1 MSEFFTELLSKL
13 KYDSDSPLIFTDYVF
28 WVFFA
33 FVLLVYSFI
42 YKKNYA
48 RNAFLFVASLYFY
61 YKTSGFFFYI
71 LLFSTAV
78 DFGIG
83 HWIYKTPKKLH
94 KQLLVA
100 LSVTVNL
107 SVLFY
112 FKYAYFF
119 ADMLANTLGLE
130 VEVVNHFAQ
139 MSNSWFGT
147 DFIEDKI
154 LLPVGISFFTFQ
166 TISYSVD
173 IYRGLIKPV
182 RNPLD
187 FGFYVS
193 FFPQLVAGPI
203 VRASEFIPQLYQ
215 KYTLDKKTFGLGVFW
230 ILNGL
235 LKKVLLADY
244 IAVNFV
250 DRVFENPLM
259 HTGFENM
266 MALFGY
272 SIQVYADFSGY
283 TDMAIGIALLLGF
296 QLPVNFNSPYK
307 ASSVGEFWKR
317 WHISL
322 STWLKDYLYI
332 PMGGNRKGSIFSY
345 ASMFTILLSLSLLSS
360 SWVLPVICA
369 SVVAVSGVLS
379 QLSKQFRHWLEN
391 NINIMLT
398 MLLGGLWHGSSW
410 NFVVWGGL
418 NGAGLVVFKL
428 WKRISPWNDK
438 SKWYFRAWGILL
450 TFVFITFT
458 RTWFRNESFENA
470 RIMLNQI
477 GTSFSLELAPE
488 ILLGFWK
495 VFVVMGVGMIIHWLP
510 SSFKH
515 MYRQRFIQLHWS
527 LQIAISVISVFA
539 AYQVLSA
546 QLQPFIYFAF

>member
-1 MSEFFTELLSKL
+1 MSNTGWIDYLL
-13 KYDSDSPLIFTDYVF
+13 YNPERPLLFTDIVF

-33 FVLLVYSFI
+33 AVLVVYSLV
-42 YKKNYA
+42 YKKNAA
-48 RNAFLFVASLYFY
+48 RNAFLFLASLFFY
-61 YKTSGFFFYI
+61 YKTSGFFFTI

-83 HWIYKTPKKLH
+83 HAIYRTPSKLG
-94 KQLLVA
+94 KQLWVA

-107 SVLFY
+107 LVLGY
-112 FKYAYFF
+112 FKYAYFVTDF
-119 ADMLANTLGLE
+119 LNESFGMEIG
-130 VEVVNHFAQ
+130 VMNHFAAW
-139 MSNSWFGT
+139 SNDWFGT
-147 DFIEDKI
+147 DFVFDRI

-182 RNPLD
+182 NNPLD

-215 KYTLDKKTFGLGVFW
+215 PYSLDRRTFGTGVFW

-250 DRVFENPLM
+250 DRVFENPTM
-259 HTGFENM
+259 YTGFENM
-266 MALFGY
+266 LALFGY
-272 SIQVYADFSGY
+272 SLQVYADFSGY
-283 TDMAIGIALLLGF
+283 TDIAIGVALLLGF

-307 ASSVGEFWKR
+307 ATSVGDFWRR

-322 STWLKDYLYI
+322 STWLRDYLYI
-332 PMGGNRKGSIFSY
+332 PIGGNRKGSVFSY
-345 ASMFTILLSLSLLSS
+345 SSMFVILFTVSILAS
-360 SWVLPVICA
+360 SWIVPVIA
-369 SVVAVSGVLS
+369 AVFVAFFAIMSNVSPRF
-379 QLSKQFRHWLEN
+379 KHWMEN
-391 NINIMLT
+391 NINLMLT

-410 NFVVWGGL
+410 NFVIWGGL
-418 NGAGLVVFKL
+418 NGLGLVVYKL
-428 WKRISPWNDK
+428 WKRVSPWGDK
-438 SKWYFRAWGILL
+438 SKWYFRAWGIAL
-450 TFVFITFT
+450 TFIFITFT

-470 RIMLNQI
+470 YLMLGQI
-477 GTSFSLELAPE
+477 GGDFRGSLAPE
-488 ILLGFWK
+488 ILAAFWNVFAVMMLGL
-495 VFVVMGVGMIIHWLP
+495 VIHWLP
-510 SSFKH
+510 SSWKTA
-515 MYRQRFIQLHWS
+515 YRERFVSSHWS
-527 LQIAISVISVFA
+527 VQIAASFAAVIV

-546 QLQPFIYFAF
+546 DLQPFIYFAF

>member
-1 MSEFFTELLSKL
+1 MIPDRIAEYLL
-13 KYDSDSPLIFTDYVF
+13 YNPQRPLLFTDVVF
-28 WVFFA
+28 WAFFA
-33 FVLLVYSFI
+33 IVLIVYSAV
-42 YKKNYA
+42 YKKRA
-48 RNAFLFVASLYFY
+48 LRNAFLFLASLYFY
-61 YKTSGFFFYI
+61 YKTSGFFFTI

-83 HWIYKTPKKLH
+83 HAIYRTPGKLS

-107 SVLFY
+107 LVLGY
-112 FKYAYFF
+112 FKYAYFV
-119 ADMLANTLGLE
+119 ADFINSSFGTDI
-130 VEVVNHFAQ
+130 EVVNHFAVW
-139 MSNSWFGT
+139 SNSWFGT
-147 DFIEDKI
+147 DFVFDRI

-182 RNPLD
+182 KNPLD

-215 KYTLDKKTFGLGVFW
+215 DYKLDRQTFGTGVFW

-250 DRVFENPLM
+250 DRVFENPGM
-259 HTGFENM
+259 YTGFENM
-266 MALFGY
+266 LALFGY
-272 SIQVYADFSGY
+272 SLQVYADFSGY
-283 TDMAIGIALLLGF
+283 TDIAIGVALLLGF

-322 STWLKDYLYI
+322 STWLRDYLYI
-332 PMGGNRKGSIFSY
+332 PIGGNRRGSVFSY
-345 ASMFTILLSLSLLSS
+345 SSMFVILFSVSLLAS
-360 SWVLPVICA
+360 SWIVPVVCA
-369 SVVAVSGVLS
+369 GVVALFAVLS
-379 QLSKQFRHWLEN
+379 QISGRFRHWMEN
-391 NINIMLT
+391 NINLMLT

-410 NFVVWGGL
+410 NFVIWGGL
-418 NGAGLVVFKL
+418 NGVGLVVYKL
-428 WKRISPWNDK
+428 WKKISPWEDK

-458 RTWFRNESFENA
+458 RTWFRNESFDRA
-470 RIMLNQI
+470 LLMLNRI
-477 GTSFSLELAPE
+477 GTEFQGHLIPGIVSAFSNVFAVM
-488 ILLGFWK
+488 LLGM
-495 VFVVMGVGMIIHWLP
+495 VIHWLP
-510 SSFKH
+510 SGFKFR
-515 MYRQRFIQLHWS
+515 YRQWFVKSHWGVQVGVS
-527 LQIAISVISVFA
+527 FVAVIL

-546 QLQPFIYFAF
+546 DLQPFIYFAF

>member
-1 MSEFFTELLSKL
+1 M
-13 KYDSDSPLIFTDYVF
+13 
-28 WVFFA
+28 
-33 FVLLVYSFI
+33 
-42 YKKNYA
+42 
-48 RNAFLFVASLYFY
+48 
-61 YKTSGFFFYI
+61 
-71 LLFSTAV
+71 
-78 DFGIG
+78 
-83 HWIYKTPKKLH
+83 
-94 KQLLVA
+94 
-100 LSVTVNL
+100 
-107 SVLFY
+107 
-112 FKYAYFF
+112 
-119 ADMLANTLGLE
+119 
-130 VEVVNHFAQ
+130 
-139 MSNSWFGT
+139 
-147 DFIEDKI
+147 
-154 LLPVGISFFTFQ
+154 GISFFTFQ
-166 TISYSVD
+166 IIIYSVD

-182 RNPLD
+182 KNPLD

-203 VRASEFIPQLYQ
+203 VRASEFIPQLY
-215 KYTLDKKTFGLGVFW
+215 KEYKLDRQTFGLGLFW

-250 DRVFENPLM
+250 DRIFENPTM
-259 HTGFENM
+259 YTGFENM

-272 SIQVYADFSGY
+272 SLQVYADFSGY
-283 TDMAIGIALLLGF
+283 TDIAIGIALLLGF

-332 PMGGNRKGSIFSY
+332 PIGGNRKGSIFSY
-345 ASMFTILLSLSLLSS
+345 TSMFVILFSVSLLAS
-360 SWVLPVICA
+360 SWVVPVICA
-369 SVVAVSGVLS
+369 AVVATAAILS
-379 QLSKQFRHWLEN
+379 QVSKMFRHWMEN

-418 NGAGLVVFKL
+418 NGFGLVVYKL
-428 WKRISPWNDK
+428 WRKISPWGDK

-458 RTWFRNESFENA
+458 RTWFRNESVENA
-470 RIMLNQI
+470 RLMLNKI
-477 GTSFSLELAPE
+477 GFSFSVKLAPE
-488 ILLGFWK
+488 IIAGFWN
-495 VFVVMGVGMIIHWLP
+495 VFVVMLLGMIIHWLP
-510 SSFKH
+510 SAWKQA
-515 MYRQRFIQLHWS
+515 YRQLFINAHWTA
-527 LQIAISVISVFA
+527 QIGISFVAVIA